1 MFICLTNWRSCCSW
15 AHEKPAVSGT
25 FKNSQMQ
32 IIRSK
37 KEEENSV
44 RQIQNQMN
52 GVSREEKKE
61 SFICGNL

>member
-1 MFICLTNWRSCCSW
+1 
-15 AHEKPAVSGT
+15 
-25 FKNSQMQ
+25 MQ